1 MKPPIGVHLRA
12 SACPFRAIYLEEKI
26 KGLFSVKRKEFFA
39 TWIEPLVRGK
49 PLKNYVEQNCYC
61 SVRLNINRC
70 SMPYGSLPRKGFLTL
85 VITVLLLSPVF
96 PYPYQ
101 SAQRLEPSGHP
112 ISTFYFAGEDETET
126 WIEIVPDVR
135 QSKLKPM
142 RLNLSV
148 KTRGNSVLT
157 PPDSVTLTPIL
168 GFLYD
173 PNMRRHPVAR
183 LLLDGQ
189 QQLDLQP
196 TIANLIGQ
204 THVGASVL

>member
-1 MKPPIGVHLRA
+1 M
-12 SACPFRAIYLEEKI
+12 SD
-26 KGLFSVKRKEFFA
+26 
-39 TWIEPLVRGK
+39 
-49 PLKNYVEQNCYC
+49 
-61 SVRLNINRC
+61 
-70 SMPYGSLPRKGFLTL
+70 GSLLGKGFLTL

-142 RLNLSV
+142 RLNFSV
-148 KTRGNSVLT
+148 KTRGKSVLT

-168 GFLYD
+168 DPLYD
-173 PNMRRHPVAR
+173 PNVRRQPVAR

-189 QQLDLQP
+189 QEVELKPTLANLVLSFPCEGCAPDRIITTIPADPFRKIVLSQKVEGAALGLDFFLSAEQLDVLLGF
-196 TIANLIGQ
+196 AM
-204 THVGASVL
+204 HVKLLPSSRR